1 MCFLP
6 SHLEYISGIK
16 HYKVSSCYEVE
27 LNSPLPIANL
37 KSLNRFVE
45 YQYFKMEGIH
55 VLKDTVR
62 PLDFFTKIDLKDAY
76 VTVPILVEHKK
87 FLQFRWDGVLNQ
99 FTCLFF
105 ASPRP
110 LGRLLSC

>member
-1 MCFLP
+1 MCFLS

-16 HYKVSSCYEVE
+16 HYKVFSCYEVE
-27 LNSPLPIANL
+27 LNSFLPIVNL

-62 PLDFFTKIDLKDAY
+62 PLDFCTKIDSKDAY

-87 FLQFRWDGVLNQ
+87 ILQFRWDGVLYK
-99 FTCLFF
+99 FT
-105 ASPRP
+105 
-110 LGRLLSC
+110 